1 MSSPAPDLATRAA
14 PARLSWRDAPLPA
27 PIAVVAGLLLAL
39 AFGAFWPMYLS
50 KPFAALDRYT
60 HTHAAIGLAWMLLLV
75 AQPLAI
81 RRGWRALHR
90 VLGRVAVLVATAFV
104 VSGVL
109 LAHFRFAAMD
119 EPTLLKQAFFLYLPL
134 HTAVLFALAAGLGFH
149 YRRATALHARFMG
162 ATALLLVDPVV
173 VRLVVFYLP
182 ALPGQTTYQFITFG
196 LADIAFVALV
206 FWFRPKAVN
215 ARPLWLFLGAMLTA
229 HGLWFT
235 LAQTPAWLAFARWFR
250 ALPLT

>member
-1 MSSPAPDLATRAA
+1 
-14 PARLSWRDAPLPA
+14 
-27 PIAVVAGLLLAL
+27 VAGLLLAL
-39 AFGAFWPMYLS
+39 ALGAFWPMYLS
-50 KPFAALDRYT
+50 KPFVALDRYT
-60 HTHAAIGLAWMLLLV
+60 HAHAAIGLAWMLLLV

-81 RRGWRALHR
+81 RHGWRASHR

-119 EPTLLKQAFFLYLPL
+119 EPTLLKEAFFLYLPL
-134 HTAVLFALAAGLGFH
+134 HTAVLFALAAGLGFR

-162 ATALLLVDPVV
+162 ATALLLVDPVI
-173 VRLVVFYLP
+173 VRLLVFYLP

-206 FWFRPKAVN
+206 LWFRPKAVD
-215 ARPLWLFLGAMLTA
+215 ARPLWLFFGAMLTA
-229 HGLWFT
+229 HALWFT